1 MSNQYVSEMNYHYQF
16 SCDRRNLKSVRD
28 FVASVLRDENFSE
41 NEIPAVVLAVDEIC
55 ANLIV
60 HSHQSD
66 PNDVIE
72 IWLKVTLETVIC
84 EIIDQDSMFYDFSA
98 HKNPDIHQIVREGKN
113 GGVGLMLV
121 KCLVDK
127 VEVERHGTQS
137 IWRLTKESPRPVFN
151 S

>member
-1 MSNQYVSEMNYHYQF
+1 MIYQYEF

-28 FVASVLRDENFSE
+28 FVTHVLREEHFPED
-41 NEIPAVVLAVDEIC
+41 EIPAVVLAIDEVC

-66 PNDVIE
+66 PNDTIE
-72 IWLKVTLETVIC
+72 VELKVTCETVIC
-84 EIIDQDSMFYDFSA
+84 EIIDRDGLYYDFSS
-98 HKNPDIHQIVREGKN
+98 HKNPDIQQIVREGKN

-121 KCLVDK
+121 KRLVDK

-137 IWRLTKESPRPVFN
+137 TWRLTKESPRPTVN
-151 S
+151 Q